1 MSKNNNTKNE
11 VKLKVPSNFFY
22 GTGKRKCA
30 IAKVWLFEGKGNISV
45 NNLEPT
51 YYFGSELDLSDMLKP
66 LEYLGLT
73 KKYDIKIS
81 VLGGGKAAQVGASL
95 LGISRALLH
104 IDAHYRQ
111 TLKENGCLT
120 RDPRVK
126 ERKKYGLRR
135 ARKAPQY
142 RKR

>member
-1 MSKNNNTKNE
+1 MIKQDKKSNKE
-11 VKLKVPSNFFY
+11 ILKVPSTSFY

-30 IAKVWLFEGKGNISV
+30 IAKVWLFEGTGKISI
-45 NNLEPT
+45 NNLKPG
-51 YYFGSELDLSDMLKP
+51 YYFGSELDITDMIKP

-73 KKYDIKIS
+73 KKYNIKIS
-81 VLGGGKAAQVGASL
+81 VLGGGKAAQVDACL
-95 LGISRALLH
+95 LGISRALL
-104 IDAHYRQ
+104 DVDVQFRQ

-120 RDPRVK
+120 RDPRIK
-126 ERKKYGLRR
+126 ERKKYGLRG

>member
-1 MSKNNNTKNE
+1 MVKQEEKTKN
-11 VKLKVPSNFFY
+11 KLLKVPNIFFY

-30 IAKVWLFEGKGNISV
+30 IAKVWLFEGNGSITV
-45 NNLEPT
+45 NNLNPGD
-51 YYFGSELDLSDMLKP
+51 YFGSDLDTNDMLKP
-66 LEYLGLT
+66 LDYLGLT
-73 KKYDIKIS
+73 KKYNLKIS
-81 VLGGGKAAQVGASL
+81 VLGGGKSAQVDACL
-95 LGISRALLH
+95 LGISRALLEV
-104 IDAHYRQ
+104 DSQFRQ

-120 RDPRVK
+120 RDPRIK